1 MSVTT
6 GKQVNLPV
14 ITKNADSLLLRF
26 RKQKATKIAGKASEK
41 NHYLR
46 IDLNECKMLNCMNG
60 KHEIKLCLKEKNS
73 RLLFFWKGI

>member
-1 MSVTT
+1 LCLLIEELPILQSTMSVTT

-41 NHYLR
+41 
-46 IDLNECKMLNCMNG
+46 K
-60 KHEIKLCLKEKNS
+60 S
-73 RLLFFWKGI
+73 LFENRFK